1 MATSSDHFLAL
12 LRFSLGIDR
21 EFNFRPTAD
30 EWAQLYEQSLRQSL
44 VGVTYEGVSRLPED
58 CFEPAA
64 SGGADAQTHLP
75 QLLALQWAND
85 AEVIAGL
92 NDLQNRKAAQLTARF
107 EEQGHRTVILKGQ
120 ANALLYPN
128 PLSRQP
134 GDIDIYVDGGRERVE
149 ATLNSLGM
157 GERANGIASHHFHL
171 PPDEDGVEV
180 EVHHRPCSGNAGLA
194 TVRRLQ
200 EYLVQQ
206 FDSGTAMCSSGFR
219 TPSTAFALAMQLA
232 HINRH
237 IVGGGVG
244 LRQVTD
250 YYLLLQSSTGEERR
264 QLARRLR
271 AFGLLHAA
279 KALMWV
285 LGEVFHLPR
294 EQMMVR
300 PDAWR
305 GKWLMQEIVSGGNFG
320 YFTAK
325 PQGRPWQQILKGRL
339 SLFRLAWFSPSDSLP
354 ILNEEL
360 RQWQYWLS
368 TIPERLSQRSLF
380 LTLNKTT
387 K

>member
-1 MATSSDHFLAL
+1 MHHHSNEQFFSLLRYALGAASSFDACPTEAEWRYIYEQGVRQSVIAL
-12 LRFSLGIDR
+12 LF
-21 EFNFRPTAD
+21 TAVNRLRD
-30 EWAQLYEQSLRQSL
+30 EQEPPLELTMKWATE
-44 VGVTYEGVSRLPED
+44 
-58 CFEPAA
+58 
-64 SGGADAQTHLP
+64 
-75 QLLALQWAND
+75 

-92 NDLQNRKAAQLTARF
+92 NDLQNRKAARLTARF

-157 GERANGIASHHFHL
+157 GERANDIASYHFHL

-271 AFGLLHAA
+271 AFSLLHAA

-300 PDAWR
+300 PDARR

-320 YFTAK
+320 YFTVK

-339 SLFRLAWFSPSDSLP
+339 SLFRLVWFSASDSLP

-368 TIPERLSQRSLF
+368 TIPERIRQRSLF